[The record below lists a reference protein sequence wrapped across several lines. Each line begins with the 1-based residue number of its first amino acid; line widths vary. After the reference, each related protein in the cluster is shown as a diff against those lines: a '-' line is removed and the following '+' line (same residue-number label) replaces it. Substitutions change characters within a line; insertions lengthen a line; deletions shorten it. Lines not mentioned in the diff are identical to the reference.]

1 MATKPTKARKTKTK
15 TKSARGAARKAASAR
30 KSAKLPAKVTKAK
43 AARRAKTAL
52 KKPKLAGRKLAK
64 EAASRRGPRAKG
76 AAPKSGSGRAPS
88 VHRRSTAT
96 VVRTRATPSPKPMA
110 PRPAR
115 ASAAKRALH
124 NVPGVEVTGKLG
136 PRYETVLTPE
146 ALAFLADLHRTFDPT
161 RQRLLAGRA
170 ARQAR
175 FDAGELPDFLPQTRS
190 IRERELNVRF

>member
-1 MATKPTKARKTKTK
+1 MAAAR
-15 TKSARGAARKAASAR
+15 SAAVVSLGAAVPGVLERLA
-30 KSAKLPAKVTKAK
+30 
-43 AARRAKTAL
+43 TA
-52 KKPKLAGRKLAK
+52 
-64 EAASRRGPRAKG
+64 
-76 AAPKSGSGRAPS
+76 
-88 VHRRSTAT
+88 
-96 VVRTRATPSPKPMA
+96 VRTRATPSPKRAA
-110 PRPAR
+110 PRPVR

-190 IRERELNVRF
+190 TRERDWKVAPRPRSSGAASSSSSAPSWAHWPSGPRASH